1 MLETLLGELPVHS
14 GKILI
19 QGQMGYASQDPWVFD
34 GTVKQNI
41 LFGNKFDEKRY
52 DDTIKLCCMGQD
64 IEAFEYG
71 SDENIGD
78 RGTTLSGGQ
87 KARINLARAI
97 YRDADVYLFD
107 DPLSAVDANVGKDLF
122 KK

>member
-1 MLETLLGELPVHS
+1 MHS
-14 GKILI
+14 GKIRI
-19 QGQMGYASQDPWVFD
+19 QGELGYASQDPWVFD

-41 LFGNKFDEKRY
+41 LFGNEFDEKRY
-52 DDTIKLCCMGQD
+52 NDTINLCCMGQD

-71 SDENIGD
+71 SNEIIGD

-87 KARINLARAI
+87 KARLNFARAI

-122 KK
+122 ERLW